1 MLKQV
6 QILTF
11 IYSKMKTERIAQV
24 KIDIFLLA
32 GPLKGGGRI
41 LDNPVDVEIGSV

>member
-11 IYSKMKTERIAQV
+11 IYSKIMTERIAQV
-24 KIDIFLLA
+24 KIDIFM
-32 GPLKGGGRI
+32 K
-41 LDNPVDVEIGSV
+41 N